1 MKNKPLSAEADDT
14 RTIANMNVEGMPWYQ
29 PDRPARPDTR
39 NQGGQTSVP
48 GWKETLS
55 YVLGAWK
62 ASAMLVAIYSV
73 TFIIVILVLIAVW
86 S

>member
-1 MKNKPLSAEADDT
+1 MKNKQLLAEADDG

-29 PDRPARPDTR
+29 PEKHAKPDGQ
-39 NQGGQTSVP
+39 NQEAQTSIP

-55 YVLGAWK
+55 YILGVWK
-62 ASAMLVAIYSV
+62 ASAMLVSIYSV
-73 TFIIVILVLIAVW
+73 TLIIVILVLIAVW

>member
-1 MKNKPLSAEADDT
+1 MKNEQLSATDDDN

-29 PDRPARPDTR
+29 PDRPARPDLQ
-39 NQGGQTSVP
+39 NQEGLTGVP

-62 ASAMLVAIYSV
+62 ASSMLVAIYSV

>member
-1 MKNKPLSAEADDT
+1 MKNKQLSAEDDDS

-29 PDRPARPDTR
+29 PEKHVKPDS
-39 NQGGQTSVP
+39 QKQEAQTSVP

-55 YVLGAWK
+55 YILGVWK
-62 ASAMLVAIYSV
+62 ASAMLVSIYSV
-73 TFIIVILVLIAVW
+73 TLIIVILVLIAVW